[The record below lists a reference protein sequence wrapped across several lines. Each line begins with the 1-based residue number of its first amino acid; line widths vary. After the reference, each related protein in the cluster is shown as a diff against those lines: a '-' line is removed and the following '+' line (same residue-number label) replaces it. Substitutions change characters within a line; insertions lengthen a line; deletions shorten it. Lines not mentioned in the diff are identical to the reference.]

1 MIRIFTDTKDSKF
14 LSSLREIVGKS
25 ELTEDDDEFMVIESI
40 DDIDQH
46 VSSQDILIALLKNPN
61 HPEIG
66 TLEYQMIPWELF
78 ESDDP
83 VVIEEQINRLAN
95 LVAG

>member
-1 MIRIFTDTKDSKF
+1 MIRIFTDTRDKKYMN
-14 LSSLREIVGKS
+14 SLREIVEKS
-25 ELTEDDDEFMVIESI
+25 ELTEEDDDYMIIEMI
-40 DDIDQH
+40 DDLDQH
-46 VSSQDILIALLKNPN
+46 ISGQDVLIALIKNPN

-83 VVIEEQINRLAN
+83 VVIEEQIERLTN
-95 LVAG
+95 VVVG